1 MINKLKHYI
10 KRGGFW
16 TIPNERTFLYRVLSD
31 FAATQKDKH
40 ILDVGAGVCQY
51 KNLVST
57 QNRYESCDLEDGF
70 HLNKKHDF
78 LASVYDIPKE
88 DRYYDGVLMLQVLEH
103 LEFPL
108 KGLREVN
115 RILKDGGFLFLSV
128 PQAAGDHFEPYHFFN
143 YTQFG
148 LQSVF
153 GQAGFEIKE
162 HHRLAGMCTYV
173 GNRLEKLG
181 SIVFNQWKK
190 KNMVVALLIWPFSVL
205 CWILGW
211 LISRFDFLDREKKYC
226 IGHIVIARKVKHIGR
241 HCEASE
247 GG

>member
-1 MINKLKHYI
+1 MTSQQLKHYI

-31 FAATQKDKH
+31 FALTQKDRK

-51 KNLVST
+51 KSLVAAN
-57 QNRYESCDLEDGF
+57 NRYESCDLENGF
-70 HLNKKHDF
+70 HLNQKHDF
-78 LASVYDIPKE
+78 LASAYDIPRE

-108 KGLREVN
+108 KGLGEVN
-115 RILKDGGFLFLSV
+115 RILKDNGFLFLSV

-153 GQAGFEIKE
+153 SQSGFKIEK
-162 HHRLAGMCTYV
+162 HHRLAGIFTYT
-173 GNRLEKLG
+173 GNRIEKLG
-181 SIVFNQWKK
+181 SITYGQYKK
-190 KNMVVALLIWPFSVL
+190 MNIVAGFLGWIFSVL
-205 CWILGW
+205 CWWLGW
-211 LISRFDFLDREKKYC
+211 IISRFDFLDREKKYC
-226 IGHIVIARKVKHIGR
+226 VGHIVIARKER
-241 HCEASE
+241 HLSK
-247 GG
+247 